1 GPVKLAICPA
11 RAPFDSMR
19 SGQVRSGVQV
29 VLTDSTSDNS
39 AGTELIPGVFRIA
52 SADIQTYHTIRGL
65 ALQGARLVLA
75 PGIDESDVPLL
86 RTRAAENRIFVGAA
100 SSGRAWLISPDGR
113 VRASSRHNDEP
124 VVESIDLNKADD
136 KHVTP
141 ETDIFKQRRPELY
154 QFNP

>member
-1 GPVKLAICPA
+1 MPKRP
-11 RAPFDSMR
+11 P
-19 SGQVRSGVQV
+19 
-29 VLTDSTSDNS
+29 
-39 AGTELIPGVFRIA
+39 RI
-52 SADIQTYHTIRGL
+52 
-65 ALQGARLVLA
+65 
-75 PGIDESDVPLL
+75 
-86 RTRAAENRIFVGAA
+86 RAALEAPADLGDMPGEALATARGSLWWADCLDLLAGVPDGAA